1 MDFNPSPLARQ
12 MCDRLNAFIDR
23 YVLPY
28 NAAWHAAVQAGDY
41 PPPFLEDLK
50 ALAREEGL
58 WNLFLPTLGDDEPG
72 TRLSNLD
79 YAPLAE
85 AMGRLPWAAEVFNC
99 SAPDTGNIE
108 LLHRFA
114 SPAQRAQWL
123 QPLLHGQCRSAFA
136 MSEPDVASSDP
147 TNLQTTVRRE
157 GAERSGAA
165 GDTLVLNGRK
175 WFITGAA
182 HPQCQL
188 LIVLC
193 RNADADESADPD
205 SHHRHSMVLV
215 PVGTPGVEVVRNIHV
230 LHHHAPEGH
239 CEIRLH
245 NVRVPATALLG
256 DWGQGFAM
264 AQARLGPGRVH
275 HCMRTIGQCELALQ
289 LAAERALERHAFG
302 KPLSE
307 QANVQEWL
315 ADSRIEIDQAR
326 WLVLHAA
333 WLLDQGAAAEPRQVR
348 AQVAAIKVVA
358 ARLQQRV
365 VDRAMQIFGAMGLS
379 PDTPLAAFWTWGRA
393 LRLMD
398 GPDEVHLRTVARQ
411 VLAQARAGLGSHTAY
426 FTTPEQLA
434 APPHL
439 QA

>member
-1 MDFNPSPLARQ
+1 MDFAPSPLALQLR
-12 MCDRLNAFIDR
+12 DRLLAFIDR
-23 YVLPY
+23 YLLPY
-28 NAAWHAAVQAGDY
+28 NAAWHAAVAARDY

-58 WNLFLPTLGDDEPG
+58 WNFFLPTLREDEPG

-99 SAPDTGNIE
+99 QAPDTGNIE

-114 SPAQRAQWL
+114 TPAQRASWL
-123 QPLLHGQCRSAFA
+123 VPLLDGQMRSAFA

-147 TNLQTTVRRE
+147 TNLQTTVQRE
-157 GAERSGAA
+157 GDG
-165 GDTLVLNGRK
+165 LVLSGRK

-182 HPQCQL
+182 HPHCQL

-193 RNADADESADPD
+193 RNADADGAD
-205 SHHRHSMVLV
+205 SHRRHSMVLV
-215 PVGTPGVEVVRNIHV
+215 PVDTPGVQIVRNIPV

-239 CEIRLH
+239 CEILLQG
-245 NVRVPATALLG
+245 VRVPADHLLG
-256 DWGQGFAM
+256 DWGAGFAM

-275 HCMRTIGQCELALQ
+275 HCMRTIGQCELALSM
-289 LAAERALERHAFG
+289 ATERALERTAFG
-302 KPLSE
+302 KPLAE

-315 ADSRIEIDQAR
+315 AESRIEIDQAR
-326 WLVLHAA
+326 LLVLHAA
-333 WLLDQGAAAEPRQVR
+333 WLLDQGDASDARTVR

-398 GPDEVHLRTVARQ
+398 GPDEVHLRTVARHE
-411 VLAQARAGLGSHTAY
+411 LAQARGALGASAAY
-426 FTTPEQLA
+426 FTTPEQLR

-439 QA
+439 SA